1 MKSTHSSDESN
12 VTSQGLEKEIMPA
25 KVSHNSVDGK
35 LSAEE
40 GLGGDEVKYPG
51 GYQLLLICVAICL
64 AIFLVALDNSII
76 ATAIPKITADFHS
89 LPDVGWY
96 ASAYLLTT
104 CSFELMFGK
113 FYTFYSIKW
122 VFLIACVL
130 FEVGS
135 LVCAVAP
142 NSTALIVGRAIAG
155 VGAAGIFTGAYVI
168 IACSVPMAKRPAYTG
183 MLGGMYGIASVAG
196 PLMGG
201 AFSDHVTWRWCF
213 YINLPIGGLAMVVLF
228 FFFNSPP
235 QMTKGSSGLAQR
247 LTQFDPIGTLAFVPA
262 IVCLLIAMQWGGTK
276 YSWSSGRIIAL
287 LVLFGVLL
295 VAFVGIQIWKGD
307 TATVPPRI
315 IKNRQQIAATIFA
328 FCFGGSFFVMIYYIP
343 IWFQAVQG
351 VSAVESGIR
360 NLPFLLGVTIMT
372 IISGAMITSL
382 GWHTPWA
389 FFCTVFMA
397 VGAGLMMT
405 FKVDTGLGK
414 WFGYQVIY
422 GFGAGAGFQ
431 QPVVAVQSIL
441 KPEDVP
447 VGTTIILFIQLFGGA
462 VFASVAT
469 NIFNNHLVTNLMK
482 EVPGVDVQTV
492 INAGATN
499 LNHVVAPELLD
510 QVLIVYNEAIVETFK
525 LALILACLSLIGC
538 ALMQHTSV
546 KAAKPEPVV
555 ETAEES

>member
-1 MKSTHSSDESN
+1 MSSIHSSDGSDLASKDIEKRAGPSE
-12 VTSQGLEKEIMPA
+12 TS
-25 KVSHNSVDGK
+25 V
-35 LSAEE
+35 EE
-40 GLGGDEVKYPG
+40 GSSEDNTTYPV

-89 LPDVGWY
+89 LSDVGWY

-122 VFLIACVL
+122 VFLAACFL

-135 LVCAVAP
+135 LICAVAP
-142 NSTALIVGRAIAG
+142 SSTVLIVGRAIAG

-168 IACSVPMAKRPAYTG
+168 IACSVPLAKRPAYTG
-183 MLGGMYGIASVAG
+183 MLGGMYGIASVVG

-201 AFSDHVTWRWCF
+201 AFADKLTWRWCF
-213 YINLPIGGLAMVVLF
+213 YINLPVGGLAMVALF
-228 FFFNSPP
+228 FFFKSPP
-235 QMTKGSSGLAQR
+235 QVARSSTR
-247 LTQFDPIGTLAFVPA
+247 LKDKLQQFDPIGTLAFVPA

-276 YSWSSGRIIAL
+276 YAWSNGRIIAL

-295 VAFVGIQIWKGD
+295 VAFIGIRIWKGD
-307 TATVPPRI
+307 SATVPPRI
-315 IKNRQQIAATIFA
+315 IKNRQQIAATFFA
-328 FCFGGSFFVMIYYIP
+328 FCFGGSFFVMIYYLP

-351 VSAVESGIR
+351 VSAVQSGIR

-372 IISGAMITSL
+372 IISGAMITGL

-389 FFCTVFMA
+389 YFCTVFMA
-397 VGAGLMMT
+397 VGAGLLMT
-405 FKVDTGLGK
+405 FKVDTGLAK

-431 QPVVAVQSIL
+431 QPVVAVQTVL
-441 KPEDVP
+441 KLEDIP
-447 VGTTIILFIQLFGGA
+447 VGTTIILFVQLFGGA

-469 NIFNNHLVTNLMK
+469 NMFNNHLVANLRDI
-482 EVPGVDVQTV
+482 PGVDVTTV
-492 INAGATN
+492 INAGATQ
-499 LNHVVAPELLD
+499 LSRVVEADLLD
-510 QVLIVYNEAIVETFK
+510 QVLVVYNDAIVETFK
-525 LALILACLSLIGC
+525 LSLILACLSAVGC

-546 KAAKPEPVV
+546 KVAKPETV
-555 ETAEES
+555 EGSTEGN